1 MLPLLLIGLAVV
13 GGARTISGEE
23 EQATLDLLLANPISR
38 TRLLLEKSGALLV
51 QLALLTFVLF
61 AALAVSTRAWHVHI
75 GVGRLA
81 AASAFVLLI
90 AAVFGS
96 LAVAV
101 GAATGRH
108 DLAVGVPAGGAA
120 LAYLVNGVAPLVSWL
135 STPAKVTPFYHYT
148 SPAPLLH
155 GFELDHALIL
165 AVPTVL
171 LVALAAAMFAR
182 RDLR

>member
-1 MLPLLLIGLAVV
+1 
-13 GGARTISGEE
+13 
-23 EQATLDLLLANPISR
+23 
-38 TRLLLEKSGALLV
+38 
-51 QLALLTFVLF
+51 
-61 AALAVSTRAWHVHI
+61 
-75 GVGRLA
+75 VGRLA